1 MSDAPDSPSPR
12 GCPARPVTAVALAM
26 AAVLLVGLS
35 LRIPTISLSPLVP
48 RLMDDTGHG
57 ETFVSL
63 LTSVP
68 LALTLIAA
76 PMAPALANHLGRSRT
91 VGASL
96 LAIVTGTIIRSLP
109 GDAAL
114 LIGTGLL
121 GFSIAIVTVLA
132 PSIISAE
139 RSALRSRLTGVYSM
153 SLSLGPALALALTV
167 PVGELLG
174 LDWRGTLLIWI
185 TVSAGAFALW
195 WIYSRSSPTLAAE
208 DTDGAADES
217 TGPVSGPRGTDSRV
231 SDPRGRHDP
240 SGGHG
245 AKAVLG
251 DGDVWLLALYLGVTS
266 LMFYTTSAWL
276 PTVFVTDGMSAQ
288 GAGGFVSLISVI
300 AIPFGLVAPALLG
313 RGASRV
319 LAPAA
324 PLLAVIGVAVL
335 LLVGSPSA
343 LLVAILLGI
352 AQGLCL
358 GVSYDQIVK
367 YGRSPAHTASVS
379 AVTSAVGVA
388 LAALGPFAFGFGLE
402 TAGSAAVPLLGLAL
416 VGASQSLIGL
426 RTSRAAL
433 NRA

>member
-1 MSDAPDSPSPR
+1 MSDAPDSSSPQGR
-12 GCPARPVTAVALAM
+12 RPRPLTALILAM

-48 RLMDDTGHG
+48 RMMDDTGHG

-63 LTSVP
+63 LTSVS
-68 LALTLIAA
+68 LALTLMAA
-76 PMAPALANHLGRSRT
+76 PVAPVLANRLGRSRT
-91 VGASL
+91 VSL
-96 LAIVTGTIIRSLP
+96 SLVAIVAGTIIRSVP

-139 RSALRSRLTGVYSM
+139 RPALRSRLTGVYSM

-174 LDWRGTLLIWI
+174 LQWRGTLLIWI
-185 TVSAGAFALW
+185 TVSAGALALW
-195 WIYSRSSPTLAAE
+195 WIYSRSSLALAE
-208 DTDGAADES
+208 DGADGAA
-217 TGPVSGPRGTDSRV
+217 V
-231 SDPRGRHDP
+231 P
-240 SGGHG
+240 SSGHG

-288 GAGGFVSLISVI
+288 VAGGFVSLISVI
-300 AIPFGLVAPALLG
+300 AIPFGLIAPALLG
-313 RGASRV
+313 RGTSRA

-335 LLVGSPSA
+335 FFAGSPAA
-343 LLVAILLGI
+343 LLVTILLGV

-358 GVSYDQIVK
+358 GVSYDQVVK

-388 LAALGPFAFGFGLE
+388 LAALGPFAFGLGLE
-402 TAGSAAVPLLGLAL
+402 TAGAAAVPLLGLAL
-416 VGASQSLIGL
+416 VGALQSVIGL
-426 RTSRAAL
+426 RTSRL
-433 NRA
+433 